1 MGSYKK
7 LKMEAEDG
15 NRDAVRLVAEVYRAS
30 GNFKMAR
37 YYYEK
42 LNLKKEVE
50 EVTRIINVNVHAD
63 DDLFS

>member
-30 GNFKMAR
+30 GNFKMAL
-37 YYYEK
+37 YYYER
-42 LNLKKEVE
+42 LNLKKEIE
-50 EVTRIINVNVHAD
+50 EVMRLLKLSED
-63 DDLFS
+63 DEDVFS